1 MATTAKTKAV
11 QTKTIETKADV
22 KDDTIRAEDVRETTS
37 NVATKVAEG
46 AREFM
51 RRSALTAKERSD
63 TAYETAEKFND
74 NVETAMNRAV
84 SGYVALLD
92 GVAKAAHEDVTR
104 ALTTVEKLAGARS
117 VSEAVSI
124 QTAYVR
130 ENTTANIE
138 RLRGAYGVTRDM
150 VADGASTVRERV
162 SSAMPKAA

>member
-1 MATTAKTKAV
+1 MANATTKNTTKA
-11 QTKTIETKADV
+11 KA
-22 KDDTIRAEDVRETTS
+22 DDTIRAEDVRETTS
-37 NVATKVAEG
+37 NVASKVAEG

-63 TAYETAEKFND
+63 DAYETVEKFND

-84 SGYVALLD
+84 GGYVAMLD
-92 GVAKAAHEDVTR
+92 GVAKAAHEDVNR

-124 QTAYVR
+124 QTNYVR

-138 RLRGAYGVTRDM
+138 RIRNVFGMTRDM
-150 VADGASTVRERV
+150 MATGASTVRETV
-162 SSAMPKAA
+162 SANMPKAA

>member
-1 MATTAKTKAV
+1 MATANTKTKAA
-11 QTKTIETKADV
+11 QTKADA
-22 KDDTIRAEDVRETTS
+22 KDDMIRAEDVRETTS
-37 NVATKVAEG
+37 NVATKVTEG

-63 TAYETAEKFND
+63 DAYETAEKFND

-138 RLRGAYGVTRDM
+138 RLRGAYGVTRDA
-150 VADGASTVRERV
+150 VVDGAGAMRERV